1 MNGAMDLNAFYDAG
15 FDRHR
20 AALGGALERE
30 LGLI

>member
-1 MNGAMDLNAFYDAG
+1 MDLNTFYDAG